1 LVERILPVEKVPL
14 RGFVPLHEPEAAQE
28 VALVLLQVS
37 VEPLFLSSLMIVG
50 FAVSVTVG
58 ATPTVTWAEVLEPG
72 TLPGNPLLQVST

>member
-1 LVERILPVEKVPL
+1 MEKVPL
-14 RGFVPLHEPEAAQE
+14 TDFVPLHEPEATQE
-28 VALVLLQVS
+28 VAFVLLQVS

-58 ATPTVTWAEVLEPG
+58 TRPTLTWAEVLEPG